1 MLVKCAKGVDAATQ
15 FSVVEV
21 EQLAVHIEN
30 PRTKCWKVVVP
41 YKFKQMMEKDELY
54 PPGWTHRKF
63 FGPRKGTQ
71 SKPARQD
78 DQIVNEVI
86 NEKAM
91 ERGSADA
98 NAGTET
104 VGSETK

>member
-1 MLVKCAKGVDAATQ
+1 MLVKCAKGVDATTQ

-41 YKFKQMMEKDELY
+41 YKYKEMREKDELY

-63 FGPRKGTQ
+63 FGPRKSAQ
-71 SKPARQD
+71 NKSARQD
-78 DQIVNEVI
+78 DQIVTEVI
-86 NEKAM
+86 NEKAK
-91 ERGSADA
+91 ENESLASDGAQTA
-98 NAGTET
+98 
-104 VGSETK
+104 GSESK

>member
-1 MLVKCAKGVDAATQ
+1 MLVKCAKGVDATTQ

-41 YKFKQMMEKDELY
+41 YKYKEMMEKGELY

-63 FGPRKGTQ
+63 FGPRKSAQ
-71 SKPARQD
+71 NKSARQD
-78 DQIVNEVI
+78 DQIVTEVI
-86 NEKAM
+86 NEKAK
-91 ERGSADA
+91 EIETLA
-98 NAGTET
+98 NDGAQTA
-104 VGSETK
+104 GSESR